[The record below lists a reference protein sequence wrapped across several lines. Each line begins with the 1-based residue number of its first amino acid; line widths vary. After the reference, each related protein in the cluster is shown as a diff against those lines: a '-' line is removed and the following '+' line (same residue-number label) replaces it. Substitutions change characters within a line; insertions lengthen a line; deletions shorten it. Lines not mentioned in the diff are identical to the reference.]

1 MKKKDVIKVEG
12 LIKRYNGITALDG
25 ISFKVKEGEI
35 FSMVGPNGAGKT
47 TTVEICEGI
56 KKPTSGTIQLFGEEF
71 STRSKGTREKIG
83 VLPQEF
89 RSFERLTVRETLKY
103 YSSLYKRKRDIDE
116 IISLMDLE
124 DKKNELYMNL
134 SGGLKQ
140 RVGVGMALV
149 NDPELVFLDEPTTG
163 LDPRARRGV
172 WNAIKSLKEEGKTI
186 FLTTH
191 YMEEAEYLADRVAIV
206 HKGRIVGQG
215 SLSELISDHGG
226 HYSVVLRG
234 FDISNIEILGEEAS
248 VDSEQNVSI
257 PVHDPK
263 GISNILSKFMQEGVK
278 FESME
283 VKRAN
288 LEEVFMTL
296 TGTSIEEEEAAA

>member
-1 MKKKDVIKVEG
+1 MVASIIKVKDLTKNYDET
-12 LIKRYNGITALDG
+12 RAVRG
-25 ISFKVKEGEI
+25 ISFSVKKGEV

-56 KKPTSGTIQLFGEEF
+56 RKPTSGTIQLFGEEF
-71 STRSKGTREKIG
+71 SKRSKAIRERIG

-89 RSFERLTVRETLKY
+89 RSFERLTVKETLKY
-103 YSSLYKRKRDIDE
+103 YSSLYKNKRDIDE

-124 DKKNELYMNL
+124 GKKDELYMNL

-149 NDPELVFLDEPTTG
+149 NDPELIFLDEPTTG

-172 WNAIKSLKEEGKTI
+172 WSAIMSLKEEGKTI

-206 HKGRIVGQG
+206 HQGRIVGQG
-215 SLSELISDHGG
+215 SLGELISDHGG
-226 HYSVVLRG
+226 HYSVVMHG
-234 FDISNIEILGEEAS
+234 YDTSKIGILGEEAS
-248 VDSEQNVSI
+248 IDSKRNVSI
-257 PVHDPK
+257 PVHNPK
-263 GISNILSKFMQEGVK
+263 DISHLLSKVMQNGVK
-278 FESME
+278 FESIE

-288 LEEVFMTL
+288 LEEVFMNL
-296 TGTSIEEEEAAA
+296 TGTTIEEGDAA

>member
-1 MKKKDVIKVEG
+1 MNRDIIEVQD
-12 LIKRYNGITALDG
+12 LIKKYDDLIAVKG
-25 ISFKVKEGEI
+25 ISFKVKSGEV

-56 KKPTSGTIQLFGEEF
+56 RKPTSGTIHLFGKEF
-71 STRSKGTREKIG
+71 SKRSKAIRERIG

-89 RSFERLTVRETLKY
+89 RSFERLTVKETLKY
-103 YSSLYKRKRDIDE
+103 YSSLYKNKRDIDE

-124 DKKNELYMNL
+124 DKKDELYMNL

-149 NDPELVFLDEPTTG
+149 NDPELIFLDEPTTG

-172 WNAIKSLKEEGKTI
+172 WSAIMSLKEEGKTI

-206 HKGRIVGQG
+206 HQGRIVGQG
-215 SLSELISDHGG
+215 SLRELISDHGG
-226 HYSVVLRG
+226 HYSVVMHG
-234 FDISNIEILGEEAS
+234 YDTSKIDILGEEAS
-248 VDSEQNVSI
+248 VDSKNNVSL

-263 GISNILSKFMQEGVK
+263 DISHILSKVMQNGVK
-278 FESME
+278 FESIE

-288 LEEVFMTL
+288 LEEVFMNL
-296 TGTSIEEEEAAA
+296 TGTTIEEGDAA

>member
-1 MKKKDVIKVEG
+1 MVASIIKVKDLTKNYDET
-12 LIKRYNGITALDG
+12 RAVRG
-25 ISFKVKEGEI
+25 ISFSVKKGEV

-56 KKPTSGTIQLFGEEF
+56 RKPTSGTIQLFGEEF
-71 STRSKGTREKIG
+71 SKRSKAIRERIG

-89 RSFERLTVRETLKY
+89 RSFERLSVEETLKY
-103 YSSLYKRKRDIDE
+103 YSSLYKNKRDIDE

-124 DKKNELYMNL
+124 GKKDELYMNL

-149 NDPELVFLDEPTTG
+149 NDPELIFLDEPTTG

-172 WNAIKSLKEEGKTI
+172 WSAIMSLKEEGKTI

-206 HKGRIVGQG
+206 HQGRIVGQG
-215 SLSELISDHGG
+215 SLGELISDHGG
-226 HYSVVLRG
+226 HYSVVMHG
-234 FDISNIEILGEEAS
+234 YDTSKIGILGEEAS
-248 VDSEQNVSI
+248 IDSKRNVSI
-257 PVHDPK
+257 PVHNPK
-263 GISNILSKFMQEGVK
+263 DISHLLSKVMQNGVK
-278 FESME
+278 FESIE

-288 LEEVFMTL
+288 LEEVFMNL
-296 TGTSIEEEEAAA
+296 TGTTIEEGDAA